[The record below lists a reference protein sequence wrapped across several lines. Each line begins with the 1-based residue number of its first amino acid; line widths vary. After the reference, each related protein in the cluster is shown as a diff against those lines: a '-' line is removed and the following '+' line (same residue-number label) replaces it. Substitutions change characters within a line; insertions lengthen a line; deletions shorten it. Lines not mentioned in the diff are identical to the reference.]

1 MISPQLEFPVYRK
14 YSNNKSYFKD
24 ESAANFRELKI
35 TGSLIESF
43 DFEAK
48 ILPDR
53 NFIQDM
59 LNLENGYWEPI
70 DKEEWDAIFER
81 LK

>member
-1 MISPQLEFPVYRK
+1 MISPQLEFPLYRK
-14 YSNNKSYFKD
+14 YSNNKSYFKVV
-24 ESAANFRELKI
+24 SKSKFIELKI
-35 TGSLIESF
+35 TGSLIERF
-43 DFEAK
+43 EFEAK

-59 LNLENGYWEPI
+59 LNLEKGFWESI
-70 DKEEWDAIFER
+70 DAEEWEEVFDR